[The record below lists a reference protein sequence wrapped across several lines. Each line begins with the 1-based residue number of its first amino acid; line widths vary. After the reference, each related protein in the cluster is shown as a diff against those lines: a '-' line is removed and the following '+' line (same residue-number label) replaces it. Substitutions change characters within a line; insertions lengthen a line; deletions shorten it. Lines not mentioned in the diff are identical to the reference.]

1 MPSLHFATSLM
12 AARLLSEVGPVPGTV
27 GVAYVVTLGIALV
40 YLGEH
45 YAADLLGGALLTE
58 AVQRSAP
65 RLGPVARALTAR
77 LETLAG
83 DG

>member
-1 MPSLHFATSLM
+1 
-12 AARLLSEVGPVPGTV
+12 EVGPVPGAV
-27 GVAYVVTLGIALV
+27 GVAYLITLGVALV

-58 AVQRSAP
+58 AVQLSAP
-65 RLGPVARALTAR
+65 RLVPVARALAAR
-77 LETLAG
+77 LESLAA